1 MSESKVEV
9 TVQENKTEVESTPAE
24 QVAEVAEVKKEQ
36 ESQITE
42 KQVSEPSSAE
52 VVAEE
57 EKKEDKK
64 PAEPKKGKR
73 NNRGKRQHQ
82 NKKPAETKTEK
93 PEDAAEN
100 KEEKPE
106 AKKEEE
112 KKPLQFEASKKS
124 RRIMNQQR
132 SIIRNAKNNREVRV
146 VSNDLVPEETSNEEV
161 SEDQPKVVM
170 PTFKLI
176 NEYKRKRDRERF
188 QGIRDG
194 TISFPEQRRRAPQRE
209 VKKEEHP
216 QTEQPTVTEKPKR
229 ENKRRNNR
237 RKNTPPKE
245 EQPVE
250 TAEEPTRLLAHLNLS
265 FDGDK
270 TVTITVY
277 DGDSAEQVAKKY
289 VEEGV
294 VPLSVEELMNIIT
307 QNVPE
312 NIHVV

>member
-1 MSESKVEV
+1 
-9 TVQENKTEVESTPAE
+9 
-24 QVAEVAEVKKEQ
+24 
-36 ESQITE
+36 
-42 KQVSEPSSAE
+42 
-52 VVAEE
+52 
-57 EKKEDKK
+57 
-64 PAEPKKGKR
+64 
-73 NNRGKRQHQ
+73 
-82 NKKPAETKTEK
+82 
-93 PEDAAEN
+93 
-100 KEEKPE
+100 
-106 AKKEEE
+106 
-112 KKPLQFEASKKS
+112 
-124 RRIMNQQR
+124 MNQQR

-146 VSNDLVPEETSNEEV
+146 VSNDLVSEETSNEEV

-170 PTFKLI
+170 PTFKVI

-237 RKNTPPKE
+237 MLSTRTVRFVGRKNTPPKE

-277 DGDSAEQVAKKY
+277 DVCLWD
-289 VEEGV
+289 GV
-294 VPLSVEELMNIIT
+294 SMLRVILRNKLPRNMLRKVSSLSLWRSWWISLLKMFLRT
-307 QNVPE
+307 SM
-312 NIHVV
+312 

>member
-1 MSESKVEV
+1 
-9 TVQENKTEVESTPAE
+9 
-24 QVAEVAEVKKEQ
+24 
-36 ESQITE
+36 
-42 KQVSEPSSAE
+42 
-52 VVAEE
+52 
-57 EKKEDKK
+57 
-64 PAEPKKGKR
+64 
-73 NNRGKRQHQ
+73 
-82 NKKPAETKTEK
+82 
-93 PEDAAEN
+93 
-100 KEEKPE
+100 
-106 AKKEEE
+106 
-112 KKPLQFEASKKS
+112 
-124 RRIMNQQR
+124 MNQQR

-170 PTFKLI
+170 PTFKVI
-176 NEYKRKRDRERF
+176 NEYKRKIDRERF

-237 RKNTPPKE
+237 MLSTRTVRFVGRKNTPPKE

-277 DGDSAEQVAKKY
+277 DVC
-289 VEEGV
+289 
-294 VPLSVEELMNIIT
+294 L
-307 QNVPE
+307 
-312 NIHVV
+312 

>member
-1 MSESKVEV
+1 
-9 TVQENKTEVESTPAE
+9 
-24 QVAEVAEVKKEQ
+24 
-36 ESQITE
+36 
-42 KQVSEPSSAE
+42 
-52 VVAEE
+52 
-57 EKKEDKK
+57 
-64 PAEPKKGKR
+64 
-73 NNRGKRQHQ
+73 
-82 NKKPAETKTEK
+82 
-93 PEDAAEN
+93 
-100 KEEKPE
+100 
-106 AKKEEE
+106 
-112 KKPLQFEASKKS
+112 
-124 RRIMNQQR
+124 MNQQR

-170 PTFKLI
+170 PTFKVI

-237 RKNTPPKE
+237 MLSTRTVRFVGRKNTPPKE

-265 FDGDK
+265 FDSDK
-270 TVTITVY
+270 TVTITVS
-277 DGDSAEQVAKKY
+277 DVC
-289 VEEGV
+289 
-294 VPLSVEELMNIIT
+294 L
-307 QNVPE
+307 
-312 NIHVV
+312 